1 MAVSADQA
9 IRDYLTSLRD
19 PSALRDDKEMA
30 SLQKRLEESQ
40 DHLERLKLRQ
50 QIIEADSPPLAQYED
65 AFVTHAKAWAERTG
79 VSDKA
84 FLAEGVPAA
93 TLRKAGFRN
102 VGSGRSRATAPRAT
116 GTRKRVSADQ
126 VRESIPSGTFTVKDV
141 QDSSGASSAVVRR
154 VITEEVAAGNV
165 TEAGPDPDHAGPGR
179 APTLY
184 RR

>member
-9 IRDYLTSLRD
+9 VRDYLLSLRD
-19 PSALRDDKEMA
+19 PSALRDESAVA
-30 SLQKRLEESQ
+30 SLQKRLDESDDQ
-40 DHLERLKLRQ
+40 LERLKLRQ
-50 QIIEADSPPLAQYED
+50 QIIEADTPALDRYED
-65 AFVTHAKAWAERTG
+65 AFVTHAKAWADKTG

-102 VGSGRSRATAPRAT
+102 VGSGRSRTATRSS

-126 VRESIPSGTFTVKDV
+126 VRSSIPQGTFTVKDV

-154 VITEEVAAGNV
+154 VIQEEVDAGRV
-165 TEAGPDPDHAGPGR
+165 SEQGPDPDHNGPGR

-184 RR
+184 KR